1 MAVNL
6 INSTDIEVVQDGQ
19 DISLELVNSI
29 PVVDNS
35 VSTSST
41 NAIENQAI
49 TNYVDGEITTLKSN
63 LFKIQIENISIG
75 TLAGYGGEK
84 YGQQTSYTLP
94 NGYKCLGMTGF
105 QLTGIGFTDV
115 LISQIDADN
124 NYIYWSAR
132 KEGANDAVDIMLAV
146 KLLLVKEDFV

>member
-1 MAVNL
+1 MALNKITYTNKETLVDLPNVQAKNKCTASDLNQIKTIVNAS
-6 INSTDIEVVQDGQ
+6 IDQVDTNTS
-19 DISLELVNSI
+19 DISTIN
-29 PVVDNS
+29 
-35 VSTSST
+35 TK
-41 NAIENQAI
+41 
-49 TNYVDGEITTLKSN
+49 ITTM
-63 LFKIQIENISIG
+63 FKIQIENISIG

-115 LISQIDADN
+115 LISQIDVDN

-146 KLLLVKEDFV
+146 KLLLVKEDFI